1 MDHQKEMN
9 HWYTLQHC
17 WTAKVLYKVKK
28 KRKARLKSL
37 YTALFHLVK
46 FLGNANSID
55 KEGTQ

>member
-1 MDHQKEMN
+1 MDHQKDMN

-28 KRKARLKSL
+28 KEKLDSKAYILHYSI
-37 YTALFHLVK
+37 LVK